1 MIECGTIYKKSLI
14 TFILVKH
21 LGIAFLL
28 CSQFLV
34 LKFTQS
40 FQIFGHT
47 IVYFWLKDNIF
58 NAFEVLATAFVL
70 LFLKLIQHMV
80 WYIPN
85 IYTTFIRQIWFNK
98 SKLSV

>member
-1 MIECGTIYKKSLI
+1 MWYNIQKSLI

-47 IVYFWLKDNIF
+47 IVYFWLKNNIF
-58 NAFEVLATAFVL
+58 NVFGVLATAFVL

-85 IYTTFIRQIWFNK
+85 IYTTFIRQIWSNK